1 MKPCKITVD
10 LYNTFRERMPEYVQY
25 DRNVPLEITVLE
37 NGKPADLNGLFGR
50 LLVSKPDGHE
60 VYSNDVEINGNVI
73 TTTLGEQVFT
83 ASGVA
88 QVTVDILDEQN
99 SKRAL
104 VPFGMRIR
112 SAIITD
118 ESIKSSNDYQTI
130 TALISDV
137 RALNAMFHVEQE
149 QRAEAFNAQMQSQEA
164 TFTEA
169 QRQFLADHREAMF
182 HVEQQMTEQA
192 NMFHVEQTERA
203 KAFEQSEADREQRF
217 EAQTT
222 EWAQTVEQAEATRQF
237 NEERRQSAENKRES
251 AEKARESAER
261 QRVDT
266 EAVRQRQEQERGQGE
281 AGRATA
287 EANRVKAEQTRVDN
301 ESSRKSAES
310 SRVNAE
316 SQRATA
322 EGHRATAETS
332 RVNAESQRATAETNR
347 AGAEGR
353 RSEAESSRVTAESGR
368 VTAESQRVTAENTRE
383 AQENARREAE
393 EDRATRMAQW
403 EAKAEETAQKAQ
415 EAVDSAQAFVN
426 TNEERL
432 LTDRDK
438 IDYWGNHHANMK
450 DMTDATVDKIL
461 GDFNTLNH
469 TGEYITATETIAR
482 HVPRGTLK
490 GHTEV
495 NCIQEPSGS
504 DIVLPYDFEPGY
516 DVTIN
521 DTKETGAVGIELQG
535 QTLVNIVDYTDINLL
550 NATKEG
556 NVFTLKWGADV
567 NRSHVRLRCLK
578 RNLTKPN
585 TRYVIRVNILENT
598 AGVQL
603 GTSAIHAPKGT
614 TIGRDFK
621 NLIGVSTVIMTTG
634 SDYTQSNSNK
644 DVNNPTPPSDLVYLG
659 IWTDGGDLTS
669 HIKFT
674 VDIYEESEYHDGIP
688 YFEGMASVT
697 TPTVTTTGKN
707 LVYPTVSSASD
718 NSLLVDQANQTI
730 TINKE
735 SYAGDTYYYGINND
749 HLIPIEPNTKYVC
762 SFKKLGGE
770 ISGINES
777 DIKSAFA
784 VLDENLEV
792 LQWATD
798 SGMRTNHANAKYISK
813 VRLHWG
819 NRSADFTNFKFTMQ
833 LERSSTITEYEPFK
847 SSSLTLPEEITLRSL
862 PNGVRDTYNVQTGE
876 YVQRI
881 TDRVINGSEPWQLNN
896 TEGTIT
902 QRFFCNILTDSGVDS
917 NKTGTKQFLCDKL
930 QTTAWSQTFKLGVT
944 INGTGL
950 YVYNASIEYAV
961 QSVKRWLT
969 ENPITIQYELAEPII
984 TKVPLSQVLKPWNT
998 TTHINTSVPENS
1010 LKPIIAPV
1018 NPSYEVMLK
1027 PSTQYSI
1034 ITNPIANGHTSTPI
1048 GFNLGGSTVETVIGN
1063 GCTLITTPSTLA
1075 NNKLEMSGRGQ
1086 KLRGG
1091 MMVLEGNKTG
1101 MAFSHFDGMKSVE
1114 NPTVRVN
1121 NENLWNIDMNKYS
1134 GLNGNNPNG
1143 FVATKNSL
1151 EWTSYST
1158 QYSPSVWYHLKLKPN
1173 KQYVLSFDERT
1184 PHSEIIISSGHI
1196 GGLYDASKVIANN
1209 TNGYLRFTPKSEKVT
1224 IRFANYGY
1232 PNGYSKPIKVANPML
1247 VLSDTSKEYI
1257 PHQSNSLPLTIP
1269 MRSLPDGTCD
1279 TLNLLTGEYVRNI
1292 QEYTFGNESWSI
1304 ASVEDSDFYHVFCT
1318 LSSNYPVPLTKGA
1331 KQIHIEGLPST
1342 TKWPYRSLPLEAF
1355 YQYSDISAHF
1365 AGALLKS
1372 RFTANYRAEITEF
1385 MSGRKVYYQLATPIV
1400 THLDLQWED
1409 GKLFAYDGTTHFF
1422 VDVEGGQLMPIL
1434 DIDVPVNLAQR
1445 TSRLCAEKEQ
1455 LEAEKAQLANEV
1467 SVLQLRNAMLQGEVA
1482 TLEQSNK
1489 DLQKGQEKLDKD
1501 NQELTHAVTIVD
1513 EHREEGDLELLSSDF
1528 DFELRLMEIEFAVGV
1543 PMMANYKGVRNMA
1556 RTPYD
1561 MAKALILGGKYER
1574 EEMTIKLDR
1583 FEKLGSITADQKAEL
1598 IALMDAVELTQ

>member
-37 NGKPADLNGLFGR
+37 NGKPADLSGLFGR

-112 SAIITD
+112 SAVITD

-137 RALNAMFHVEQE
+137 RALDAMFHVEQE

-192 NMFHVEQTERA
+192 DMFHVEQTKRA

-237 NEERRQSAENKRES
+237 NEERRQSAENKREG

-322 EGHRATAETS
+322 ESHRATAETS
-332 RVNAESQRATAETNR
+332 RATAESQRATAETNR

-353 RSEAESSRVTAESGR
+353 RSEVESSRVTAENGR
-368 VTAESQRVTAENTRE
+368 VTAESQRVTAENARE

-469 TGEYITATETIAR
+469 TSEYITATETIAR

-495 NCIQEPSGS
+495 NCIQEPSGA

-521 DTKETGAVGIELQG
+521 DTKESGALGVELKG
-535 QTLVNIVDYTDINLL
+535 QTLINLSSPHNEREIIFNSRYHVYNVTNDIVKGGLKNGEKIFMSMEVNIHEVNIETPLFRVGTCRETGGYDHITMTNAEICNLPKNTWVRLCAIRKVKEEESLEQYSFWFGMRGGHPTTDKEQIARVSFRNPMWINL
-550 NATKEG
+550 TSIFGSGKEP
-556 NVFTLKWGADV
+556 TLTECEK
-567 NRSHVRLRCLK
+567 L
-578 RNLTKPN
+578 
-585 TRYVIRVNILENT
+585 
-598 AGVQL
+598 
-603 GTSAIHAPKGT
+603 
-614 TIGRDFK
+614 
-621 NLIGVSTVIMTTG
+621 
-634 SDYTQSNSNK
+634 
-644 DVNNPTPPSDLVYLG
+644 
-659 IWTDGGDLTS
+659 
-669 HIKFT
+669 
-674 VDIYEESEYHDGIP
+674 P
-688 YFEGMASVT
+688 YFTGMASVT

-707 LVYPTVSSASD
+707 LFNPLDLIVSESQRVTCVAESNKLSFRYKTGSHF
-718 NSLLVDQANQTI
+718 NSS
-730 TINKE
+730 
-735 SYAGDTYYYGINND
+735 SYIQ
-749 HLIPIEPNTKYVC
+749 LEPNTKYW
-762 SFKKLGGE
+762 
-770 ISGINES
+770 I
-777 DIKSAFA
+777 
-784 VLDENLEV
+784 
-792 LQWATD
+792 
-798 SGMRTNHANAKYISK
+798 
-813 VRLHWG
+813 
-819 NRSADFTNFKFTMQ
+819 
-833 LERSSTITEYEPFK
+833 TITTKSYNENEGEYVKFHLGKRPHHDSTEYGGFVIKASTDGTQYRSFTTDNDAKLYINGYIGSVGYDIWDIMLEKAEDPSASATPYEPFK
-847 SSSLTLPEEITLRSL
+847 SSSLTLPEEIALRSL

-881 TDRVINGSEPWQLNN
+881 GEITLDGNTRHTFNNNNSDNVNVFYFDNIVPNKKFTGYAQESQRLIQCDSLKTELNFNGWDSTESEYSLAN
-896 TEGTIT
+896 
-902 QRFFCNILTDSGVDS
+902 SS
-917 NKTGTKQFLCDKL
+917 TGFWIFVPK
-930 QTTAWSQTFKLGVT
+930 
-944 INGTGL
+944 
-950 YVYNASIEYAV
+950 SIPQSWLAQNPVAV
-961 QSVKRWLT
+961 
-969 ENPITIQYELAEPII
+969 QYELETPIV
-984 TKVPLSQVLKPWNT
+984 TKVPSSQVLKSWNT
-998 TTHINTSVPENS
+998 LTHINTSVPENS

-1034 ITNPIANGHTSTPI
+1034 ITNPIANGHASTPI
-1048 GFNLGGSTVETVIGN
+1048 EFNLGGSTVETVIGN
-1063 GCTLITTPSTLA
+1063 RCTLITTPSTLA

-1086 KLRGG
+1086 KLQGG

-1101 MAFSHFDGMKSVE
+1101 MIFGHFNGMKSVDCFTLKAR
-1114 NPTVRVN
+1114 NKNLLDVDNTIKGYWVDSASPDKIGGGGTSTRDTVDYIPVKPGEYLYLSNAKTTSTYGYSDIGRFVS
-1121 NENLWNIDMNKYS
+1121 NIDVS
-1134 GLNGNNPNG
+1134 GRAPIPNG
-1143 FVATKNSL
+1143 VRLLRLTLDNTIDYSQGQLEYGKN
-1151 EWTSYST
+1151 
-1158 QYSPSVWYHLKLKPN
+1158 
-1173 KQYVLSFDERT
+1173 
-1184 PHSEIIISSGHI
+1184 
-1196 GGLYDASKVIANN
+1196 
-1209 TNGYLRFTPKSEKVT
+1209 VT
-1224 IRFANYGY
+1224 EF
-1232 PNGYSKPIKVANPML
+1232 
-1247 VLSDTSKEYI
+1247 I

-1269 MRSLPDGTCD
+1269 MRSLPNGVCD
-1279 TLNLLTGEYVRNI
+1279 TLDLLTGEYVQKLNTTRLTSGVITSAQGWYAGCNGQRNQHKFNI
-1292 QEYTFGNESWSI
+1292 KLPADITNAKKTSAPLCDKFVTKNVWSEGNYGHDYIST
-1304 ASVEDSDFYHVFCT
+1304 ALDSLFFVVD
-1318 LSSNYPVPLTKGA
+1318 
-1331 KQIHIEGLPST
+1331 ID
-1342 TKWPYRSLPLEAF
+1342 SLPRLEVNDNAVNR
-1355 YQYSDISAHF
+1355 
-1365 AGALLKS
+1365 LK
-1372 RFTANYRAEITEF
+1372 NYLDTEEVHLTYELAEP
-1385 MSGRKVYYQLATPIV
+1385 VV
-1400 THLDLQWED
+1400 TQLDLQWED

-1445 TSRLCAEKEQ
+1445 TSRLCAEKAQ

-1467 SVLQLRNAMLQGEVA
+1467 SVLQLRNAMLQGEVS

-1489 DLQKGQEKLDKD
+1489 DLQKEQEKLDKD
-1501 NQELTHAVTIVD
+1501 NQELAHAVTIVD

-1528 DFELRLMEIEFAVGV
+1528 DFELRLMEIEFAVGI

-1574 EEMTIKLDR
+1574 EEMMTKLDR

>member
-60 VYSNDVEINGNVI
+60 VYSNDVEISGNVI
-73 TTTLGEQVFT
+73 TTILGEQVFT

-104 VPFGMRIR
+104 IPFGMRIR
-112 SAIITD
+112 SAVITD

-137 RALNAMFHVEQE
+137 RALDAMFHVEQE

-192 NMFHVEQTERA
+192 DMFHVEQTERA

-217 EAQTT
+217 ETQTT

-237 NEERRQSAENKRES
+237 NEERRQSAESKRESAEKARESAEKARES

-287 EANRVKAEQTRVDN
+287 ETNRVKAEQTRVDN

-322 EGHRATAETS
+322 E
-332 RVNAESQRATAETNR
+332 SQRATAETNR

-353 RSEAESSRVTAESGR
+353 RSEAESNRVTAENNR
-368 VTAESQRVTAENTRE
+368 ATAESRRVTAENTRE

-516 DVTIN
+516 DVMIN

-535 QTLVNIVDYTDINLL
+535 QTLVNLDKNTYPITKWGTNENSNNYFVDVVTLASGMFKP
-550 NATKEG
+550 ATKYLFKIYG
-556 NVFTLKWGADV
+556 LSCDYDIVQLQGISGTFSQVTSTGFTFNKNGSLILQSSDSIQTLTSYTPHFRRNDIK
-567 NRSHVRLRCLK
+567 
-578 RNLTKPN
+578 NLTEQDKQN
-585 TRYVIRVNILENT
+585 FKMIILEYQEGMENW
-598 AGVQL
+598 
-603 GTSAIHAPKGT
+603 
-614 TIGRDFK
+614 D
-621 NLIGVSTVIMTTG
+621 
-634 SDYTQSNSNK
+634 
-644 DVNNPTPPSDLVYLG
+644 
-659 IWTDGGDLTS
+659 
-669 HIKFT
+669 
-674 VDIYEESEYHDGIP
+674 IP
-688 YFEGMASVT
+688 YFEGVQSVKM
-697 TPTVTTTGKN
+697 PVLTTTGKN
-707 LVYPTVSSASD
+707 LLDPNYLKEQCLKISSSATYTD
-718 NSLLVDQANQTI
+718 GNIVFNSNAFHQ
-730 TINKE
+730 KR
-735 SYAGDTYYYGINND
+735 
-749 HLIPIEPNTKYVC
+749 LIALDFEPNTRYAFNLKMSGRPNSQLHIMVYYTD
-762 SFKKLGGE
+762 STKTLHIPYIADWTDT
-770 ISGINES
+770 ISGVTKANATVDYITISYGNGASGCVLYVDECSLFKSDTVMPHEPYQSNILSCNEEVTLRKVG
-777 DIKSAFA
+777 DVQDTLDCLTGEVTERIGEV
-784 VLDENLEV
+784 VLDGSSDEKYSINGNITSDGLTRFVINSISNRKQKGNVISNL
-792 LQWATD
+792 LPITND
-798 SGMRTNHANAKYISK
+798 SGSYGLFSGIGLNIIN
-813 VRLHWG
+813 
-819 NRSADFTNFKFTMQ
+819 NC
-833 LERSSTITEYEPFK
+833 STVDD
-847 SSSLTLPEEITLRSL
+847 LR
-862 PNGVRDTYNVQTGE
+862 
-876 YVQRI
+876 I
-881 TDRVINGSEPWQLNN
+881 W
-896 TEGTIT
+896 
-902 QRFFCNILTDSGVDS
+902 
-917 NKTGTKQFLCDKL
+917 L
-930 QTTAWSQTFKLGVT
+930 QQ
-944 INGTGL
+944 
-950 YVYNASIEYAV
+950 
-961 QSVKRWLT
+961 
-969 ENPITIQYELAEPII
+969 NPITVQYELE
-984 TKVPLSQVLKPWNT
+984 TESVKTVDLSVVDQNE
-998 TTHINTSVPENS
+998 NSVPALSTYNEVTYLRTSSAEGS
-1010 LKPIIAPV
+1010 LRPIASPQ
-1018 NPSYEVMLK
+1018 NPTYKVMLK

-1034 ITNPIANGHTSTPI
+1034 ITNPVLNGHESSPI
-1048 GFNLGGSTVETVIGN
+1048 RFNLGGAEVETLVGN
-1063 GCTLITTPSTLA
+1063 NCTLVTTPSTLA

-1086 KLRGG
+1086 KLQGG
-1091 MMVLEGNKTG
+1091 VMVLEGNKTG
-1101 MAFSHFDGMKSVE
+1101 MMFSHFDGMKSVE
-1114 NPTVRVN
+1114 NPTVRVFN
-1121 NENLWNIDMNKYS
+1121 SNLISYKDILKANPKAELVEVDGEPWIDCKNTNIHGKVRVFCNPGESYYLRYS
-1134 GLNGNNPNG
+1134 GKSDDNDWGIRPTIHYSDG
-1143 FVATKNSL
+1143 TVTHC
-1151 EWTSYST
+1151 SYSGDGRVIIAKSDT
-1158 QYSPSVWYHLKLKPN
+1158 GKTIKY
-1173 KQYVLSFDERT
+1173 LSFDVPWHHQKKNT
-1184 PHSEIIISSGHI
+1184 KLHI
-1196 GGLYDASKVIANN
+1196 PSLCFSKDLINVDDI
-1209 TNGYLRFTPKSEKVT
+1209 
-1224 IRFANYGY
+1224 
-1232 PNGYSKPIKVANPML
+1232 
-1247 VLSDTSKEYI
+1247 I
-1257 PHQSNSLPLTIP
+1257 PHKENSTSLTIP

-1279 TLNLLTGEYVRNI
+1279 TLSLLTGEYVQNVMSRTFIDTSGWSSYNDGGTRVVRAYYYNVDNLKQGNVLNLYCDRLPVNLNAIHGRNEHGVGAHWDGANTRNLRVCI
-1292 QEYTFGNESWSI
+1292 NDAELIPFGLDLNEVNATKLPAFNRWLQHKGGLTI
-1304 ASVEDSDFYHVFCT
+1304 D
-1318 LSSNYPVPLTKGA
+1318 YPL
-1331 KQIHIEGLPST
+1331 
-1342 TKWPYRSLPLEAF
+1342 
-1355 YQYSDISAHF
+1355 
-1365 AGALLKS
+1365 
-1372 RFTANYRAEITEF
+1372 AE
-1385 MSGRKVYYQLATPIV
+1385 PIV
-1400 THLDLQWED
+1400 TKLDLQWED

-1467 SVLQLRNAMLQGEVA
+1467 SVLQLRNAMLQGEIA

-1489 DLQKGQEKLDKD
+1489 DLQKEQEKLDKD
-1501 NQELTHAVTIVD
+1501 SQELAHAVTIVD

-1528 DFELRLMEIEFAVGV
+1528 DFELRLMEIEFAVGI

-1574 EEMTIKLDR
+1574 EEMIAKLDR

>member
-112 SAIITD
+112 SAVITD

-149 QRAEAFNAQMQSQEA
+149 QRAEAFNVQMQSQEA

-192 NMFHVEQTERA
+192 DMFHVEQTERA

-217 EAQTT
+217 ETQTT

-237 NEERRQSAENKRES
+237 NEERRQSAESKRES

-281 AGRATA
+281 AGRTTA
-287 EANRVKAEQTRVDN
+287 EANRIKAEQTRVDN

-322 EGHRATAETS
+322 ESHRVTAETS
-332 RVNAESQRATAETNR
+332 RANAESQRATAETNR

-353 RSEAESSRVTAESGR
+353 RSEAESNRVTAENNR
-368 VTAESQRVTAENTRE
+368 ATAESKRVTAENTRE
-383 AQENARREAE
+383 TQENARREAE

-426 TNEERL
+426 VNEERL

-495 NCIQEPSGS
+495 NCIQEPSGA

-516 DVTIN
+516 NVTIN

-535 QTLVNIVDYTDINLL
+535 QTLVNVLNGKRGTNLPAGYIDYYTDIPFKPNVQYTAIFNLTSDL
-550 NATKEG
+550 TDLGCGLLSDGGTWNGSSRDCKEG
-556 NVFTLKWGADV
+556 H
-567 NRSHVRLRCLK
+567 NRVLLTPTIDQSYALRI
-578 RNLTKPN
+578 
-585 TRYVIRVNILENT
+585 RYFGSIRPEYFEPSEVMLIEGDHT
-598 AGVQL
+598 
-603 GTSAIHAPKGT
+603 GT
-614 TIGRDFK
+614 D
-621 NLIGVSTVIMTTG
+621 
-634 SDYTQSNSNK
+634 
-644 DVNNPTPPSDLVYLG
+644 
-659 IWTDGGDLTS
+659 
-669 HIKFT
+669 
-674 VDIYEESEYHDGIP
+674 IP

-707 LVYPTVSSASD
+707 LFDGNLINGYYEDGTLNKIIGDNANLYKTIKLNLKRGTYTFSFEESVRFIRQLKDGVY
-718 NSLLVDQANQTI
+718 
-730 TINKE
+730 
-735 SYAGDTYYYGINND
+735 
-749 HLIPIEPNTKYVC
+749 NT
-762 SFKKLGGE
+762 FGG
-770 ISGINES
+770 
-777 DIKSAFA
+777 
-784 VLDENLEV
+784 
-792 LQWATD
+792 
-798 SGMRTNHANAKYISK
+798 
-813 VRLHWG
+813 
-819 NRSADFTNFKFTMQ
+819 DFTTFTTTLNTDGIYVLSFRKTDNTDFDLTQ
-833 LERSSTITEYEPFK
+833 IQVEEGPIATSYEPFK
-847 SSSLTLPEEITLRSL
+847 SSSLTLPEEIVLRGL
-862 PNGVRDTYNVQTGE
+862 PNGVCDTYNVQTGE
-876 YVQRI
+876 YTQRI
-881 TDRVINGSEPWQLNN
+881 KERLLNGNESWVKSASFTGELCMRFQLALSDGYVSKNTILSIINDRLPSYPNSSWQEDIEQVNMDISNRMSL
-896 TEGTIT
+896 
-902 QRFFCNILTDSGVDS
+902 NIL
-917 NKTGTKQFLCDKL
+917 KTRLTSEDTNGIKMWL
-930 QTTAWSQTFKLGVT
+930 QS
-944 INGTGL
+944 
-950 YVYNASIEYAV
+950 
-961 QSVKRWLT
+961 
-969 ENPITIQYELAEPII
+969 NPITIQYELAEPII
-984 TKVPLSQVLKPWNT
+984 TKISLSQVLKSWNT
-998 TTHINTSVPENS
+998 LTHINTSIPENS

-1048 GFNLGGSTVETVIGN
+1048 EFNLGGATVETVVGN
-1063 GCTLITTPSTLA
+1063 GYTLITTPSTLA
-1075 NNKLEMSGRGQ
+1075 NSKLEMSGRGQ
-1086 KLRGG
+1086 KLQGG
-1091 MMVLEGNKTG
+1091 VMVLEGNKTG
-1101 MAFSHFDGMKSVE
+1101 MMFSHFDGMKSVE

-1121 NENLWNIDMNKYS
+1121 NENLWNIDMNKYNGSS
-1134 GLNGNNPNG
+1134 GSNPDG

-1151 EWTSYST
+1151 EWTSYSA

-1196 GGLYDASKVIANN
+1196 GGLYDGSKVIINN

-1232 PNGYSKPIKVANPML
+1232 PNGYSEPIRVVNPML
-1247 VLSDTSKEYI
+1247 VLSDTSKKHI

-1279 TLNLLTGEYVRNI
+1279 TLNLLTGEHVQNIGELIISDNVKYSSVDSNNHVMFTMPSSASGLYTPNRQQAGMHCDKFIIQDIYGSERDFEGIELGTTNPRNI
-1292 QEYTFGNESWSI
+1292 FIKISKSKLQGYQDSLTADQKTELFKDWLRGNPI
-1304 ASVEDSDFYHVFCT
+1304 T
-1318 LSSNYPVPLTKGA
+1318 L
-1331 KQIHIEGLPST
+1331 Q
-1342 TKWPYRSLPLEAF
+1342 
-1355 YQYSDISAHF
+1355 
-1365 AGALLKS
+1365 
-1372 RFTANYRAEITEF
+1372 
-1385 MSGRKVYYQLATPIV
+1385 YQLQEPIV
-1400 THLDLQWED
+1400 TKLDLQWED
-1409 GKLFAYDGTTHFF
+1409 GKLFAYNGTTHFF
-1422 VDVEGGQLMPIL
+1422 VDVEGGQLVPIL
-1434 DIDVPVNLAQR
+1434 DIDVPVNLVQR

-1467 SVLQLRNAMLQGEVA
+1467 SVLQLRNAMLQGEMA
-1482 TLEQSNK
+1482 ILEQSNK
-1489 DLQKGQEKLDKD
+1489 DLQKEQEKLDKD
-1501 NQELTHAVTIVD
+1501 SQELAHAVTIVD

-1528 DFELRLMEIEFAVGV
+1528 DFELRLMEIEFAVGI

-1574 EEMTIKLDR
+1574 EEMVAKLDR
-1583 FEKLGSITADQKAEL
+1583 FEKFGSITADQKAEL

>member
-73 TTTLGEQVFT
+73 TTILGEQVFT

-104 VPFGMRIR
+104 IPFGMRIR
-112 SAIITD
+112 SAVITD

-137 RALNAMFHVEQE
+137 RALDAMFHVEQE

-164 TFTEA
+164 TFTET

-192 NMFHVEQTERA
+192 GMFHVEQTERA
-203 KAFEQSEADREQRF
+203 EAFEQSEADREQRF
-217 EAQTT
+217 ETQTT
-222 EWAQTVEQAEATRQF
+222 EWARTVEQAEATRQF
-237 NEERRQSAENKRES
+237 NEERRQSAESKRES

-322 EGHRATAETS
+322 ESHRVTAETS
-332 RVNAESQRATAETNR
+332 RANAESQRVTAETNR

-353 RSEAESSRVTAESGR
+353 RSEAESNRVTAETSR
-368 VTAESQRVTAENTRE
+368 ATAESNRVTAENTRE
-383 AQENARREAE
+383 TQENARREAE

-426 TNEERL
+426 VNEERL

-461 GDFNTLNH
+461 GDFNILNH

-495 NCIQEPSGS
+495 NCIQEPSGA
-504 DIVLPYDFEPGY
+504 DIVLPYDFEPSY
-516 DVTIN
+516 DVMIN
-521 DTKETGAVGIELQG
+521 DTKETGALGIELKG
-535 QTLVNIVDYTDINLL
+535 QTLVNSIKDTSQ
-550 NATKEG
+550 EG
-556 NVFTLKWGADV
+556 YGSWNG
-567 NRSHVRLRCLK
+567 
-578 RNLTKPN
+578 
-585 TRYVIRVNILENT
+585 NITML
-598 AGVQL
+598 
-603 GTSAIHAPKGT
+603 
-614 TIGRDFK
+614 
-621 NLIGVSTVIMTTG
+621 
-634 SDYTQSNSNK
+634 
-644 DVNNPTPPSDLVYLG
+644 
-659 IWTDGGDLTS
+659 DGGWIRGIASASNNHFELKMSNLNLKPSTTYMYIIECRKNTFSGNGQTFQFGDTYKSYIDTPWTSS
-669 HIKFT
+669 HIIKTLPIGTYTFKLT
-674 VDIYEESEYHDGIP
+674 TKSDFSTLVNPVGDRSYLCVGSGEIEFRYMIIEYQEGMENWDIP

-697 TPTVTTTGKN
+697 TPTVTTMGKN
-707 LVYPTVSSASD
+707 LFDSNVE
-718 NSLLVDQANQTI
+718 I
-730 TINKE
+730 TM
-735 SYAGDTYYYGINND
+735 GYGINSD
-749 HLIPIEPNTKYVC
+749 TGAPYGSSAHSCTGFLRMKPNTTYAITQ
-762 SFKKLGGE
+762 SHTD
-770 ISGINES
+770 SW
-777 DIKSAFA
+777 AFA
-784 VLDENLEV
+784 YDRNKNYIGLIKANIKDGSTFTTPNGTHYIRLDFLN
-792 LQWATD
+792 TD
-798 SGMRTNHANAKYISK
+798 ISNIISTFCIEE
-813 VRLHWG
+813 G
-819 NRSADFTNFKFTMQ
+819 NT
-833 LERSSTITEYEPFK
+833 STGHEPFK
-847 SSSLTLPEEITLRSL
+847 SSSLTLPEEIVLRSL
-862 PNGVRDTYNVQTGE
+862 PNSVCDTYNVQTGE
-876 YVQRI
+876 YMQRI
-881 TDRVINGSEPWQLNN
+881 GELVFDGSDDEDWRLLTASSNWVNFSPSVCTFVFPKPSNCALTWGRWNNENSYLTNRFPAVPSTDPYAKEDKEKLIFDSTNIKMAILKTSLK
-896 TEGTIT
+896 TEDVEGLRIW
-902 QRFFCNILTDSGVDS
+902 L
-917 NKTGTKQFLCDKL
+917 
-930 QTTAWSQTFKLGVT
+930 SQ
-944 INGTGL
+944 
-950 YVYNASIEYAV
+950 
-961 QSVKRWLT
+961 
-969 ENPITIQYELAEPII
+969 NPIITQYELAMPII
-984 TKVPLSQVLKPWNT
+984 TKVPLDQFLKSWNT
-998 TTHINTSVPENS
+998 TTHIESSVTENS

-1018 NPSYEVMLK
+1018 NPSYDVMLK

-1048 GFNLGGSTVETVIGN
+1048 EFNLGGATVETVIGN
-1063 GCTLITTPSTLA
+1063 RCTLITTPSALTH
-1075 NNKLEMSGRGQ
+1075 NKLEMSGRGQ
-1086 KLRGG
+1086 KLQGG

-1101 MAFSHFDGMKSVE
+1101 MIFGHFDGIKSV
-1114 NPTVRVN
+1114 NCFTLKARSKNLLDADNTIKGYWVDSASPDKIGGGGTSARDTVDYIPVKPGEYLYLSNAKTTSAYGYSDIGRYVS
-1121 NENLWNIDMNKYS
+1121 NIDVS
-1134 GLNGNNPNG
+1134 GKAPIPNG
-1143 FVATKNSL
+1143 VRLLRLTLDNTIDYSQGQLEYGKSAT
-1151 EWTSYST
+1151 E
-1158 QYSPSVWYHLKLKPN
+1158 
-1173 KQYVLSFDERT
+1173 
-1184 PHSEIIISSGHI
+1184 
-1196 GGLYDASKVIANN
+1196 
-1209 TNGYLRFTPKSEKVT
+1209 
-1224 IRFANYGY
+1224 FA
-1232 PNGYSKPIKVANPML
+1232 
-1247 VLSDTSKEYI
+1247 

-1269 MRSLPDGTCD
+1269 MRSLPNGVCD
-1279 TLNLLTGEYVRNI
+1279 TLDLLTGEYV
-1292 QEYTFGNESWSI
+1292 QKVYEYTFTGEERISDQAWGDQRRYSMSLTDNNLPMSTYVNIGHCNMFMVGDTNRDHNAIILSI
-1304 ASVEDSDFYHVFCT
+1304 EPNSIRIAHPSIN
-1318 LSSNYPVPLTKGA
+1318 LSTFKEFLRSNMVTFQYGLAEPIITK
-1331 KQIHIEGLPST
+1331 
-1342 TKWPYRSLPLEAF
+1342 
-1355 YQYSDISAHF
+1355 
-1365 AGALLKS
+1365 
-1372 RFTANYRAEITEF
+1372 
-1385 MSGRKVYYQLATPIV
+1385 
-1400 THLDLQWED
+1400 LDLQWKD

-1467 SVLQLRNAMLQGEVA
+1467 SVLQLRNTMLKEEMA
-1482 TLEQSNK
+1482 LLEQSNK
-1489 DLQKGQEKLDKD
+1489 DLQQGQARLIQD
-1501 NQELTHAVTIVD
+1501 NQELTHTVTIID

-1528 DFELRLMEIEFAVGV
+1528 DFELRLMEIEFAIGV
-1543 PMMANYKGVRNMA
+1543 SMMSNYKGVRNMA

-1574 EEMTIKLDR
+1574 EEMITKLDR

-1598 IALMDAVELTQ
+1598 IALMDAVDLTR